1 MTFFKSIT
9 RTKVSKIIWV
19 FIFSLVSSLSVIT
32 VSNAENTVGVL
43 IAAELSPINKASVLE
58 IRRLFLGLP
67 SSSDNLIQNTVI
79 NLSDPVAYK
88 EFLKNIMHMTDSGYR
103 RKIVKRIF
111 RQGGKKVNEIEDI
124 EEIVNYL
131 TNNPYDV
138 SFMTADVAKKTKG
151 IKVIQVL
158 W

>member
-1 MTFFKSIT
+1 MIIFNSIT
-9 RTKVSKIIWV
+9 RKKVSKIILV
-19 FIFSLVSSLSVIT
+19 FVFSLGFSLALTS

-43 IAAELSPINKASVLE
+43 VAAELSPVNKTSVLE

-67 SSSDNLIQNTVI
+67 SSSDNLIQNTII

-88 EFLKNIMHMTDSGYR
+88 DFLKNIMHMTDRGYR

-124 EEIVNYL
+124 KEIVNYL

>member
-1 MTFFKSIT
+1 MIIFNSII
-9 RTKVSKIIWV
+9 RKKVSKIILV
-19 FIFSLVSSLSVIT
+19 FVFSLGFSFSLIT

-43 IAAELSPINKASVLE
+43 IAAELSPVNKTSVLE

-67 SSSDNLIQNTVI
+67 SSSDNLIKNTVI

-88 EFLKNIMHMTDSGYR
+88 DFLKNIMHMTDSGYR

-111 RQGGKKVNEIEDI
+111 RQGGKKVNEIDDI

-131 TNNPYDV
+131 TDNPYDV
-138 SFMTADVAKKTKG
+138 SFMTANVAKKTKG

>member
-1 MTFFKSIT
+1 MFIYKSTT
-9 RTKVSKIIWV
+9 RKKVSKIIRV
-19 FIFSLVSSLSVIT
+19 FVFSLVCSLSLIT
-32 VSNAENTVGVL
+32 VSSAENKVGVL
-43 IAAELSPINKASVLE
+43 IAAELSPVNKASVLE

-67 SSSDNLIQNTVI
+67 ASSDNLIQNTVI

-88 EFLKNIMHMTDSGYR
+88 DFLKNIMHMTDSGYR

-124 EEIVNYL
+124 EEIVNHL

-138 SFMTADVAKKTKG
+138 SFMMADEAKKTKG
-151 IKVIQVL
+151 IKVVQVL

>member
-1 MTFFKSIT
+1 MIIFNSII
-9 RTKVSKIIWV
+9 RKKVSKIILV
-19 FIFSLVSSLSVIT
+19 FVFSLGFNFSLIT

-43 IAAELSPINKASVLE
+43 IAAELSPVNKTSVLE

-67 SSSDNLIQNTVI
+67 SSSDNLIKNTVI

-88 EFLKNIMHMTDSGYR
+88 DFLKNIMHMTDSGYR

-111 RQGGKKVNEIEDI
+111 RQGGKKVNEIDDI

-131 TNNPYDV
+131 TDNPYDV
-138 SFMTADVAKKTKG
+138 SFMTANVAKKTKG